1 MEMKYS
7 KLARALFWIVLVTL
21 ALVECILGLVVMSLP
36 TLIERSWHI
45 AMLSLMYAAFVV
57 FLYLA
62 IYLSEMRS
70 FYYRVPNWDTV
81 FHSLSGLMLGFNM
94 QKRALDDGKPLM
106 GRAALADTMK
116 YLIVGALV
124 AAVGGYL
131 SIRHDPKWI
140 RRIT

>member
-1 MEMKYS
+1 
-7 KLARALFWIVLVTL
+7 
-21 ALVECILGLVVMSLP
+21 MSLP